1 MSEKPAFVIQEPVIE
16 KPKLNIRMMR
26 VINRQQLD
34 NIERKFRR
42 ESISQEFMPWADH
55 TAYSEIA
62 ENIIKDRSGEWRI
75 PLIFIITKHDTSSG
89 ISELCKKADEY
100 LKREKDEK
108 GPIDTLSI
116 AGYLD
121 EENIILNI
129 LVRPYINNFEFSGFF
144 KYIGARIHEKTKEE
158 LEEESKPETGK
169 LIIPDDV
176 KNFKI
181 TDEMQKSHDS
191 AWEKQKNKFDS
202 CDKDHPFL
210 NEIDSYTPKQIPNP
224 LDKIDP
230 IYDLAS
236 AQKKINT
243 VSEYDNF
250 MKVYR
255 EMINFVSGTQ
265 RYRYQEVMRGEQE
278 EDQFMNMLEQHI
290 YDEYVSAGIIYQED
304 VPKLLKMLYN
314 ACFKMYVL
322 QGLIDD
328 PKVTDIKITAPDSIR
343 VRVYGKAY
351 MSNVTFVDEHDYERF
366 MEGIADRN
374 HIITTVPEQTFTDK
388 SDENYILRFTLTA
401 KYVTSDEWPYLHIRK
416 ISRKKLLGD
425 DLIKAGMFT
434 PKIRDYLLDCAR
446 YSRGVVFAGPPG
458 SGKTVALNWFLEE
471 GYEQSAEIL
480 VIQENDELFAYRKG
494 VMFQHVV
501 NYYTDDGY
509 AINLEQLGQLALV
522 AGANVFIIGEAK
534 GAEICSAITL
544 SNSGCRTAITIHS
557 DSSTQTIDKMTDLA
571 MRGYA
576 QDIDQAKRM
585 LTSFQTVVYLK
596 DFKVQEIAE
605 ITGYDEEKHDMKYRY
620 IYDASKEGA

>member
-1 MSEKPAFVIQEPVIE
+1 MDQNINENAGWIKE
-16 KPKLNIRMMR
+16 KPKLNIKMIR
-26 VINRQQLD
+26 VINSKQLD
-34 NIERKFRR
+34 NIERKFRNV
-42 ESISQEFMPWADH
+42 SISQEFMPWAEN
-55 TAYSEIA
+55 TSYTEVA
-62 ENIIKDRSGEWRI
+62 ENIIQDRAGEWRT
-75 PLIFIITKHDTSSG
+75 PLIFITTRHDTSKN
-89 ISELCKKADEY
+89 ILELCKNANDY
-100 LKREKDEK
+100 LKDEIEER
-108 GPIDTLSI
+108 GPIDILSI

-121 EENIILNI
+121 IDEVVLNI

-144 KYIGARIHEKTKEE
+144 KYIGGRITAKTRAE
-158 LEEESKPETGK
+158 LEEEQKPETGE
-169 LIIPDDV
+169 LILPDEV

-181 TDEMQKSHDS
+181 TDEMQAEHDN
-191 AWEKQKNKFDS
+191 AWDQQEKKFDS
-202 CDKDHPFL
+202 CNKEHPFL
-210 NEIDSYTPKQIPNP
+210 NQITDYTPKKIPNP

-236 AQKKINT
+236 TQRKVNT
-243 VSEYDNF
+243 VSKYDNF

-255 EMINFVSGTQ
+255 EMITFVSGTQ
-265 RYRYQEVMRGEQE
+265 QYRYQDVMRGDQD
-278 EDQFMNMLEQHI
+278 EDSFMVMLEQHI
-290 YDEYVSAGIIYQED
+290 YDEYISTGVLYQED
-304 VPKLLKMLYN
+304 VPRLLKMLYN

-322 QGLIDD
+322 QPLIDD
-328 PKVTDIKITAPDSIR
+328 PKITDIKVTAPDSIR

-351 MSNVTFVDEHDYERF
+351 MSNVTFVDEADYQRF
-366 MEGIADRN
+366 IKGIVDRN
-374 HIITTVPEQTFTDK
+374 HILMTVPEQTFTDK
-388 SDENYILRFTLTA
+388 SDENYLLRFTITA
-401 KYVTSDEWPYLHIRK
+401 PYVTSENWPYLHIRK
-416 ISRKKLLGD
+416 INRKKLLSD

-458 SGKTVALNWFLEE
+458 SGKTIALNWLLEE

-501 NYYTDDGY
+501 NYSTDYGD
-509 AINLEQLGQLALV
+509 AVNLEQLGELALV

-557 DSSTQTIDKMTDLA
+557 QSSTETIDKMADLA
-571 MRGYA
+571 MRGFA
-576 QDIDQAKRM
+576 RDMDQAKRM
-585 LTSFQTVVYLK
+585 LTSFQTVVYLR

-605 ITGYDEEKHDMKYRY
+605 ITGYDEDKHDMKYRY